1 LPAGGSRQELCPAAP
16 VPEEHT
22 VSSDSAQRVD
32 AHLKSIPGNVSWG
45 LITANAAP
53 ALQVRSGAIV
63 SMDTVSQQG
72 LTAGI
77 DPVAFFGEAGI
88 AAAQVLDDVK
98 AIYREVKR
106 APGAGSHVL
115 TGPVY
120 IEPAQPGDMLEVRI
134 LDVALRVDY
143 GTNNSG
149 PGVGAAPEL
158 LSEVARQIIRI
169 DRKRNVAL
177 FSDRIELPLAPFM
190 GIMAV
195 APPHELAPANTRP
208 PGAFG
213 GNMDLKVLTRGSTLY
228 LPVFQEGAQFFTGD
242 GHGLQGDGE
251 VNGTAIEIS
260 LTPTLQFIVHPG
272 AGRNM
277 RWPRAEDASWH
288 YVTAMSTDL
297 DEACS
302 LAVTESVAFLRA
314 HAGLS
319 AAQAYALTSLSVD
332 FRIAEAVNHVKVV
345 YGAIP
350 KHLLA

>member
-1 LPAGGSRQELCPAAP
+1 MASESTLRAE
-16 VPEEHT
+16 
-22 VSSDSAQRVD
+22 
-32 AHLKSIPGNVSWG
+32 AHLQAVPGNVSWG
-45 LITANAAP
+45 LIPANVP
-53 ALQVRSGAIV
+53 PVLTVRSGATV

-77 DPVAFFGEAGI
+77 DPVEFFGEAGI
-88 AAAQVLDDVK
+88 AAAEVLADVK
-98 AIYREVKR
+98 RIYREVTR
-106 APGAGSHVL
+106 VPGAGSHVL

-149 PGVGAAPEL
+149 PGVGAAPEVL
-158 LSEVARQIIRI
+158 AEVARQIIRI
-169 DRKRNVAL
+169 DRRRNVAL
-177 FSDRIELPLAPFM
+177 FAEGIELPLAPFM

-195 APPHELAPANTRP
+195 APPSELAPANTRP

-213 GNMDLKVLTRGSTLY
+213 GNMDLKVLARGATLY
-228 LPVFQEGAQFFTGD
+228 LPVFQPGAQVFTGD
-242 GHGLQGDGE
+242 GHALQGDGV
-251 VNGTAIEIS
+251 VNGTAIVIS

-272 AGRNM
+272 LGRDM
-277 RWPRAEDASWH
+277 RWPRAEDASSH

-297 DEACS
+297 NEACS
-302 LAVTESVAFLRA
+302 LAVAQSVAFLQQR
-314 HAGLS
+314 AGLT
-319 AAQAYALTSLSVD
+319 AARAYALASLSVD

-350 KHLLA
+350 KRLLPHACAN